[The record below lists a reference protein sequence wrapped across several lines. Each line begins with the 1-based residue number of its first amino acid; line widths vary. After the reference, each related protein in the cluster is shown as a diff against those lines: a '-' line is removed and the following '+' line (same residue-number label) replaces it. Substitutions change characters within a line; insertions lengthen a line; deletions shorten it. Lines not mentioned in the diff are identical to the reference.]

1 MWRVWQVY
9 TATCS
14 GHAQCMFVVRYAVY
28 TLISK
33 YHAFIS
39 TTVQGGNFMCT
50 SCGGNSDSWT
60 SCTSEPAGE
69 VCSGAAGSTYDDVS
83 PQCTSSDDL
92 KIWMIVLIVLA
103 GVAVLAAGIGAIVWI
118 CRARA
123 KIRQRAAHQ
132 SANYVVHPDAR
143 VRWNVE
149 PASSQPQAKPQRS
162 ANRSANRSRRSSIPQ
177 YTWETR

>member
-1 MWRVWQVY
+1 
-9 TATCS
+9 
-14 GHAQCMFVVRYAVY
+14 
-28 TLISK
+28 
-33 YHAFIS
+33 
-39 TTVQGGNFMCT
+39 MCT

-118 CRARA
+118 CLSSEG
-123 KIRQRAAHQ
+123 QNLAASNSDHRY
-132 SANYVVHPDAR
+132 SF
-143 VRWNVE
+143 
-149 PASSQPQAKPQRS
+149 
-162 ANRSANRSRRSSIPQ
+162 
-177 YTWETR
+177 